1 MPRLTRVFKPT
12 DEVVLIT
19 RDQLSYKGQLMNHCK
34 VTEELMKS
42 LRVIAIGIFLLAGAA
57 AQPQHQQGMIENTTA
72 PMSEKVIRQRLH
84 TLGYTDVRITKT
96 NTLKYQINAVKQGAP
111 VVLDFH
117 PQAGVIHEGTPG
129 KNADQGGVAPAEVA
143 TDSCTVTV
151 TSLPIRFLPKLTGWG
166 SVSSS
171 TPESGS
177 MPGAHCL

>member
-19 RDQLSYKGQLMNHCK
+19 RDQLSYKGQLVNHCK

-129 KNADQGGVAPAEVA
+129 KPVVRPWTMPVEPPAKMRIREE
-143 TDSCTVTV
+143 
-151 TSLPIRFLPKLTGWG
+151 LPPPK
-166 SVSSS
+166 
-171 TPESGS
+171 
-177 MPGAHCL
+177 